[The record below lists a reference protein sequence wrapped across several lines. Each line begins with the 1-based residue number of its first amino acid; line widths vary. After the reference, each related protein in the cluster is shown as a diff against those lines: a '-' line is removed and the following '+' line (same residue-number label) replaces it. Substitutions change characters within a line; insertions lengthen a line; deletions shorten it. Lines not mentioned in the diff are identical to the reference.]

1 MSLIHR
7 YQSNG
12 YNIVLDINSGCI
24 HLVDLVTYEV
34 LPFMEEGLS
43 EQEIVDKLKDQYPE
57 ADIRTSVSECEK
69 LKEQGMLFTRDIYE
83 NIIDEFTENRQT
95 VVKALCLH
103 IAHDCNLACRYC
115 FAEEGEYHGRR
126 ALMSFEVGK
135 KALDFLIA
143 NSGSR
148 KNLEVDFFG
157 GEPLMNW
164 QVVKDLV
171 AYGREDVYKRQVR
184 HVVKDYQK
192 KLKRRQKEETLF
204 CELPEIVVENLAVWD
219 DYDTDY
225 TIFNVC
231 GNDIR
236 VYDDELAEALKQ
248 LSERNRETLLMYYFL
263 EMNNEEIAKKQN
275 ISRSGVFQN
284 RHNSLALM
292 KKLLKEKQ

>member
-1 MSLIHR
+1 
-7 YQSNG
+7 
-12 YNIVLDINSGCI
+12 
-24 HLVDLVTYEV
+24 
-34 LPFMEEGLS
+34 
-43 EQEIVDKLKDQYPE
+43 
-57 ADIRTSVSECEK
+57 
-69 LKEQGMLFTRDIYE
+69 MLW
-83 NIIDEFTENRQT
+83 
-95 VVKALCLH
+95 KALSTILCNQIPPNSTLLKIEYVIALKARTDYMFCAGFFHTRKKFKNFSKEVIKSHLSFPIWCGKRDNHFSRRNGKGVRLMKPSDFQKTVQCRFESCL
-103 IAHDCNLACRYC
+103 
-115 FAEEGEYHGRR
+115 
-126 ALMSFEVGK
+126 K
-135 KALDFLIA
+135 K
-143 NSGSR
+143 
-148 KNLEVDFFG
+148 V
-157 GEPLMNW
+157 
-164 QVVKDLV
+164 
-171 AYGREDVYKRQVR
+171 VR